1 MFYGW
6 IQTDNADL
14 RYARVVWKCLSGPVK
29 KTVTFLAQKNAERFL
44 LKHQTSR
51 VSRFLNLFLNML
63 NWSLSFPAG
72 GSGSKGS
79 KGSTIGAKSAVLF
92 SARKDGGELHV
103 TAYPQQPRA
112 MRKMPLK
119 IGVCLKIGDFHHL
132 QWPNLFHLIS
142 IEKMMIMQ

>member
-29 KTVTFLAQKNAERFL
+29 KNVTFLAQKNAERFM

-51 VSRFLNLFLNML
+51 VFRFLNLFLNML

-79 KGSTIGAKSAVLF
+79 KGSTIGAKSAIFF
-92 SARKDGGELHV
+92 SARKDGGEPHV

-119 IGVCLKIGDFHHL
+119 MLVCLKIGDFHHL

-142 IEKMMIMQ
+142 IEKMMTMQ